1 MKIGQIVK
9 ERYEILEIL
18 GEGGMAFV
26 YKARDMQLERFVAI
40 KTLKPNYVN
49 QETFVDRFK
58 REAKTAANLNHPN
71 IVQIFDWGIEDEPY
85 FVMEYIEGNT
95 LTSIIAK
102 NRTISLSDIL
112 FIGAQ
117 VSSGLHAAHQKGLVH
132 RDIKPGNIMI
142 TPDGKVKVTDFGIVS
157 LQNEESDITKT
168 GSILGT
174 ASYISPEQAQGKPVS
189 IESDLYSLGTV
200 LYELITGKAPFS
212 GDSPISTATK
222 HLTEKPEKPSLFRRD
237 LPKGVESAILKLLEK
252 ATYDRFKSAEDL
264 RATLLQQRK
273 ALQSEQTRENL
284 VDLTNPKV
292 KLRFTLPALIISI
305 GVVIGTVWTLT
316 QVFDGLPVDGGAPTL
331 IEIPDLTGSEQAQ
344 ALEDLQNLGFKVGIE
359 NSADASVPAGSVI
372 RTQPPS
378 NTVINPDSLVTI
390 IVSVGPEAFPIPY
403 VLDIETERA
412 IYVVEESGFTLGQ
425 LLEVN
430 DENIPR
436 GFVISQNPVA
446 GTKMS
451 PGTKVDLV
459 VSKGPSL
466 IEISDLSRKS
476 PEDAIQILETLGFEY
491 ELIEEYSEDVEIGL
505 VSGTIPEAGEIVT
518 PDELIQVIVSLGI
531 KIEVPE
537 VEGLGYEDAINIL
550 EELGLVV
557 TVSGDT
563 NGVVRKQIPRKGE
576 FVEPEGVVELTFGRL
591 RTKKLKIEL
600 INWYKNNKRSFSWRN
615 TKILG
620 KFY

>member
-9 ERYEILEIL
+9 DRYEILEIL

-26 YKARDMQLERFVAI
+26 YKARDTQLERFVAI

-49 QETFVDRFK
+49 QETFVERFK

-117 VSSGLHAAHQKGLVH
+117 VSNGLHAAHQKGLVH

-200 LYELITGKAPFS
+200 LYELIAGKPPFS
-212 GDSPISTATK
+212 GDTPISTATK
-222 HLTEKPEKPSLFRRD
+222 HLTERPEKLLSFRRD
-237 LPKGVESAILKLLEK
+237 LPKGVESTIMKMLEK
-252 ATYDRFKSAEDL
+252 ATYDRFKSAEDV

-273 ALQSEQTRENL
+273 SLQSEQTRENL
-284 VDLTNPKV
+284 VDLTNPKI
-292 KLRFTLPALIISI
+292 KLRFTLPALLISI
-305 GVVIGTVWTLT
+305 GVVVGTIWTLT
-316 QVFDGLPVDGGAPTL
+316 QVFDGLPVDGGTPTL
-331 IEIPDLTGSEQAQ
+331 IEIPDLTGSEQAR

-359 NSADASVPAGSVI
+359 NSADPSVPAGSVI
-372 RTQPPS
+372 RTQPQS
-378 NTVINPDSLVTI
+378 NSVVNPDSLVTI

-403 VLDIETERA
+403 VLDIESERA
-412 IYVVEESGFTLGQ
+412 IYVIEESGFALGQ
-425 LLEVN
+425 LLQVN
-430 DENIPR
+430 DNNIPR

-451 PGTKVDLV
+451 PQSTVDLV

-466 IEISDLSRKS
+466 IEVSDLSRKS
-476 PEDAIQILETLGFEY
+476 PEDAVQILETLGFQY
-491 ELIEEYSEDVEIGL
+491 ELIEEFSESVEIGL
-505 VSGTIPEAGEIVT
+505 VSGTLPEAGEIVT
-518 PDELIQVIVSLGI
+518 PDQLIQVIVSLGI
-531 KIEVPE
+531 KIEIPE
-537 VEGLGYEDAINIL
+537 VEGLNYEDAIQIL
-550 EELGLVV
+550 EELNLVV
-557 TVSGDT
+557 TVNGDT
-563 NGVVRKQIPRKGE
+563 NGLVRKQIPRKGE
-576 FVEPEGVVELTFGRL
+576 FLEPEGVVELTFG
-591 RTKKLKIEL
+591 
-600 INWYKNNKRSFSWRN
+600 N
-615 TKILG
+615 
-620 KFY
+620 

>member
-9 ERYEILEIL
+9 ERYEILEVL

-26 YKARDMQLERFVAI
+26 YKARDTQLERFVAI

-71 IVQIFDWGIEDEPY
+71 IVQIFDWGIEEEPY

-273 ALQSEQTRENL
+273 SLQSEQTRENL

-292 KLRFTLPALIISI
+292 KLRFTLPALIVSV

-316 QVFDGLPVDGGAPTL
+316 QVFDGLPVDGGTPTL

-344 ALEDLQNLGFKVGIE
+344 ALQDLQNLGFKVGIE
-359 NSADASVPAGSVI
+359 NSADSSVPAGSVI

-378 NTVINPDSLVTI
+378 NTIINPDSLVTI

-412 IYVVEESGFTLGQ
+412 IYLVEENGFTLGQ

-451 PGTKVDLV
+451 PGTTVDLV

-466 IEISDLSRKS
+466 IKISDLSRKS
-476 PEDAIQILETLGFEY
+476 PEDAIQILETLGFKY
-491 ELIEEYSEDVEIGL
+491 ELIEEYSEDIEIGL
-505 VSGTIPEAGEIVT
+505 VSGTLPKAGEIVT
-518 PDELIQVIVSLGI
+518 PDVLIQVIVSLGI
-531 KIEVPE
+531 RIEVPE
-537 VEGLGYEDAINIL
+537 VEGLKYEDAIRVL
-550 EELGLVV
+550 EELGLVA

-563 NGVVRKQIPRKGE
+563 NDVVRKQIPRKGE
-576 FVEPEGVVELTFGRL
+576 FIEPEGVVELTFG
-591 RTKKLKIEL
+591 
-600 INWYKNNKRSFSWRN
+600 N
-615 TKILG
+615 
-620 KFY
+620 

>member
-26 YKARDMQLERFVAI
+26 YKARDTQLERFVAI

-71 IVQIFDWGIEDEPY
+71 IVQIFDWGIEEEPY

-102 NRTISLSDIL
+102 NRLISLSDIL

-200 LYELITGKAPFS
+200 LYELITGKAPFN

-222 HLTEKPEKPSLFRRD
+222 HLTEKPDKPSLYRRD
-237 LPKGVESAILKLLEK
+237 LPKGVESAILRLLEK
-252 ATYDRFKSAEDL
+252 ASYDRFKSAEDL

-359 NSADASVPAGSVI
+359 NSADSSVPAGSVI
-372 RTQPPS
+372 RTQPPF

-430 DENIPR
+430 DEKTPR

-451 PGTKVDLV
+451 PGTTVDLV

-491 ELIEEYSEDVEIGL
+491 ELIEEYSEDVEVGL
-505 VSGTIPEAGEIVT
+505 VSGTLPEAGEIVT
-518 PDELIQVIVSLGI
+518 PDKLIQVIVSLGI
-531 KIEVPE
+531 RIEVPE
-537 VEGLGYEDAINIL
+537 VEGLKYEDAIRVL
-550 EELGLVV
+550 EELGLVA

-563 NGVVRKQIPRKGE
+563 NDVVRKQIPRKGE
-576 FVEPEGVVELTFGRL
+576 FLEPEGVVELTFG
-591 RTKKLKIEL
+591 
-600 INWYKNNKRSFSWRN
+600 N
-615 TKILG
+615 
-620 KFY
+620 

>member
-117 VSSGLHAAHQKGLVH
+117 VSNGLHAAHQKGLVH

-237 LPKGVESAILKLLEK
+237 LPKGVETAILKLLEK

-305 GVVIGTVWTLT
+305 GVVFGTIWTLT

-378 NTVINPDSLVTI
+378 NTIINPDSLVTI

-451 PGTKVDLV
+451 PGATVDLV

-476 PEDAIQILETLGFEY
+476 PEDAVQILETLGFEY

-505 VSGTIPEAGEIVT
+505 VSGTLPEAGEIVT

-531 KIEVPE
+531 RIEVPE
-537 VEGLGYEDAINIL
+537 IEGLKYEDAIRVL
-550 EELGLVV
+550 EELGLVA

-563 NGVVRKQIPRKGE
+563 NDVVRKQIPRKGE
-576 FVEPEGVVELTFGRL
+576 FIEPEGVVELTFG
-591 RTKKLKIEL
+591 
-600 INWYKNNKRSFSWRN
+600 N
-615 TKILG
+615 
-620 KFY
+620 

>member
-26 YKARDMQLERFVAI
+26 YKARDTQLERFVAI

-71 IVQIFDWGIEDEPY
+71 IVQIFDWGIEEEPY

-200 LYELITGKAPFS
+200 LYELIAGKAPFS

-222 HLTEKPEKPSLFRRD
+222 HLTEKPEKPSVFRRD

-316 QVFDGLPVDGGAPTL
+316 QVFDGLPVDGGAPAL
-331 IEIPDLTGSEQAQ
+331 VEIPDLTGSEQAQ

-359 NSADASVPAGSVI
+359 NSADTSVPAGSVI

-412 IYVVEESGFTLGQ
+412 IYVVEESGFILGQ

-430 DENIPR
+430 DESIPR

-505 VSGTIPEAGEIVT
+505 VSGTLPDAGEIVT
-518 PDELIQVIVSLGI
+518 PDQLIQVIVSLGI
-531 KIEVPE
+531 RIEMPE
-537 VEGLGYEDAINIL
+537 VDGLSYEDAINIL
-550 EELGLVV
+550 EELNLIATVV
-557 TVSGDT
+557 GDT
-563 NGVVRKQIPRKGE
+563 NGKVRKQIPRKGE
-576 FVEPEGVVELTFGRL
+576 FVEPGQVVELTFGD
-591 RTKKLKIEL
+591 
-600 INWYKNNKRSFSWRN
+600 
-615 TKILG
+615 
-620 KFY
+620 

>member
-71 IVQIFDWGIEDEPY
+71 IVQIFDWGIEEEPY

-222 HLTEKPEKPSLFRRD
+222 HLTEKPEKPSLYRRD
-237 LPKGVESAILKLLEK
+237 LPKGVESAILRLLEK
-252 ATYDRFKSAEDL
+252 ASYDRFKSAEDL

-305 GVVIGTVWTLT
+305 GVAIGTVWTLT

-359 NSADASVPAGSVI
+359 NSADSSVPAGSVI

-412 IYVVEESGFTLGQ
+412 VYVVEESGFTIGQ

-451 PGTKVDLV
+451 PGTTVDLV

-491 ELIEEYSEDVEIGL
+491 ELIEEYSEGVEIGL
-505 VSGTIPEAGEIVT
+505 VSGTLPEAGEIVT

-531 KIEVPE
+531 RIEVPE
-537 VEGLGYEDAINIL
+537 VEGLKYEDAIRVL
-550 EELGLVV
+550 EELGLVA

-563 NGVVRKQIPRKGE
+563 NDVVRKQIPRKGE
-576 FVEPEGVVELTFGRL
+576 FIEPEGVVELTFG
-591 RTKKLKIEL
+591 
-600 INWYKNNKRSFSWRN
+600 N
-615 TKILG
+615 
-620 KFY
+620 

>member
-71 IVQIFDWGIEDEPY
+71 IVQIFDWGIEEEPY

-200 LYELITGKAPFS
+200 LYELIAGKAPFS

-222 HLTEKPEKPSLFRRD
+222 HLTEKPEKPSVFRRD
-237 LPKGVESAILKLLEK
+237 LPKGVENAILKLLEK

-264 RATLLQQRK
+264 RATLIQQRK

-316 QVFDGLPVDGGAPTL
+316 QVFNGLPVDGGAPTL
-331 IEIPDLTGSEQAQ
+331 VEIPDLTGSEQAQ

-359 NSADASVPAGSVI
+359 NSADVSVPAGSVI

-403 VLDIETERA
+403 VLDIEIERA
-412 IYVVEESGFTLGQ
+412 IYVVEESGFILGQ

-430 DENIPR
+430 DENVPR

-451 PGTKVDLV
+451 PGFKVDLV

-476 PEDAIQILETLGFEY
+476 PEDAVQILETLGFEY

-505 VSGTIPEAGEIVT
+505 VSGTLPEAGEIVT
-518 PDELIQVIVSLGI
+518 PDQLIQVIVSLGI
-531 KIEVPE
+531 RIEMPE
-537 VEGLGYEDAINIL
+537 VDGLSYEDAISIL
-550 EELGLVV
+550 EELNLIATVV
-557 TVSGDT
+557 GDT
-563 NGVVRKQIPRKGE
+563 NGKVRKQIPRKGE
-576 FVEPEGVVELTFGRL
+576 FVEPGQVVELTFGD
-591 RTKKLKIEL
+591 
-600 INWYKNNKRSFSWRN
+600 
-615 TKILG
+615 
-620 KFY
+620 

>member
-26 YKARDMQLERFVAI
+26 YKARDTQLERLVAI

-49 QETFVDRFK
+49 QETFVERFK

-71 IVQIFDWGIEDEPY
+71 IVQIFDWGIEDEPF

-117 VSSGLHAAHQKGLVH
+117 VSSGLHAAHEKGLVH

-200 LYELITGKAPFS
+200 LYELISGKPPFA
-212 GDSPISTATK
+212 GDTPISTATK
-222 HLTEKPEKPSLFRRD
+222 HLTERPEKPSSFRRD
-237 LPKGVESAILKLLEK
+237 LPKGVESAIMKLLEK

-273 ALQSEQTRENL
+273 SLQSEQTRENL
-284 VDLTNPKV
+284 VDLTNPKI
-292 KLRFTLPALIISI
+292 KLRFTLPALLMSI

-331 IEIPDLTGSEQAQ
+331 IEIPDLTGSDQAQ

-359 NSADASVPAGSVI
+359 NAADSSVPSGSVI
-372 RTQPPS
+372 QTQPQS
-378 NTVINPDSLVTI
+378 NTIVNPDSLVTI

-403 VLDIETERA
+403 VLDIETDRA
-412 IYVVEESGFTLGQ
+412 IYVVEESGFALGQ

-430 DENIPR
+430 DDNIPR
-436 GFVISQNPVA
+436 GFIISQNPVA

-451 PGTKVDLV
+451 PGSTVDLV

-466 IEISDLSRKS
+466 IKISDLSRKS

-505 VSGTIPEAGEIVT
+505 VSGTLPEVGEIVA
-518 PDELIQVIVSLGI
+518 PDQVIQVIVSLGI

-537 VEGLGYEDAINIL
+537 VEGLNYEDAIKVL
-550 EELGLVV
+550 EELNLVV
-557 TVSGDT
+557 TVNGET
-563 NGVVRKQIPRKGE
+563 NGIVRKQIPRKGE
-576 FVEPEGVVELTFGRL
+576 FLEPEGVVELTFG
-591 RTKKLKIEL
+591 
-600 INWYKNNKRSFSWRN
+600 N
-615 TKILG
+615 
-620 KFY
+620 

>member
-102 NRTISLSDIL
+102 NRTISLGDIL

-222 HLTEKPEKPSLFRRD
+222 HLTEKPEKPSLYRRD
-237 LPKGVESAILKLLEK
+237 LPKGVESAILRLLEK
-252 ATYDRFKSAEDL
+252 ASYDRFKSAEDL

-359 NSADASVPAGSVI
+359 NSADSSVPAGSVI

-451 PGTKVDLV
+451 PGTTVDLV

-505 VSGTIPEAGEIVT
+505 VSGTLPEAGEIVT

-531 KIEVPE
+531 RIEVPE
-537 VEGLGYEDAINIL
+537 VEGLKYEDAIRVL
-550 EELGLVV
+550 EELGLVA

-563 NGVVRKQIPRKGE
+563 NDVVRKQIPRKGE
-576 FVEPEGVVELTFGRL
+576 FIEPEGVVELTFG
-591 RTKKLKIEL
+591 
-600 INWYKNNKRSFSWRN
+600 N
-615 TKILG
+615 
-620 KFY
+620 

>member
-9 ERYEILEIL
+9 DRYEILEIL

-26 YKARDMQLERFVAI
+26 YKARDTQLERLVAI

-49 QETFVDRFK
+49 QETFVERFK

-71 IVQIFDWGIEDEPY
+71 IVQIFDWGIEDEPF

-117 VSSGLHAAHQKGLVH
+117 VSSGLYAAHEKGLVH

-200 LYELITGKAPFS
+200 LYELISGKPPFA
-212 GDSPISTATK
+212 GDTPISTATK
-222 HLTEKPEKPSLFRRD
+222 HLTERPEKPSSFRRD
-237 LPKGVESAILKLLEK
+237 LPKGVESAIMKLLEK

-273 ALQSEQTRENL
+273 SLQSEQTRENL
-284 VDLTNPKV
+284 VDLTNPKI
-292 KLRFTLPALIISI
+292 KLRFTLPALLMSI

-331 IEIPDLTGSEQAQ
+331 IEIPDLTGSDQAQ

-359 NSADASVPAGSVI
+359 NAADSSVPSGSVI
-372 RTQPPS
+372 QTQPQS
-378 NTVINPDSLVTI
+378 NTIVNPDSLVTI

-403 VLDIETERA
+403 VLDIETDRA
-412 IYVVEESGFTLGQ
+412 IYVVEESGFALGQ

-430 DENIPR
+430 DDNIPR
-436 GFVISQNPVA
+436 GFIISQNPVA

-451 PGTKVDLV
+451 PGSTVDLV

-466 IEISDLSRKS
+466 IKISDLSRKS

-505 VSGTIPEAGEIVT
+505 VSGTLPEVGEIVA
-518 PDELIQVIVSLGI
+518 PDQVIQVIVSLGI

-537 VEGLGYEDAINIL
+537 VEGLNYEDAIKVL
-550 EELGLVV
+550 EELNLVV
-557 TVSGDT
+557 TVNGET
-563 NGVVRKQIPRKGE
+563 NGIVRKQIPRKGE
-576 FVEPEGVVELTFGRL
+576 FLEPEGVVELTFG
-591 RTKKLKIEL
+591 
-600 INWYKNNKRSFSWRN
+600 N
-615 TKILG
+615 
-620 KFY
+620 

>member
-71 IVQIFDWGIEDEPY
+71 IVQIFDWGIEEEPY

-200 LYELITGKAPFS
+200 LYELITGRAPFS

-222 HLTEKPEKPSLFRRD
+222 HLTEKPEKPSLYRRD
-237 LPKGVESAILKLLEK
+237 LPKGVESAILRLLEK
-252 ATYDRFKSAEDL
+252 ASYDRFKSAEDL

-359 NSADASVPAGSVI
+359 NSADSSVPAGSVI

-412 IYVVEESGFTLGQ
+412 IFVVEESGFTLGQ
-425 LLEVN
+425 VLEVN

-451 PGTKVDLV
+451 PGTTVDLV

-505 VSGTIPEAGEIVT
+505 VSGTLPEAGEIVT

-531 KIEVPE
+531 RIEVPE
-537 VEGLGYEDAINIL
+537 VEGLKYEDAIRVL
-550 EELGLVV
+550 EELGLVA

-563 NGVVRKQIPRKGE
+563 NDVVRKQIPRKGE
-576 FVEPEGVVELTFGRL
+576 FIEPEGVVELTFG
-591 RTKKLKIEL
+591 
-600 INWYKNNKRSFSWRN
+600 N
-615 TKILG
+615 
-620 KFY
+620 

>member
-9 ERYEILEIL
+9 ERYEILQVL

-26 YKARDMQLERFVAI
+26 YKARDTQLERFVAI

-71 IVQIFDWGIEDEPY
+71 IVQIFDWGIEEEPY
-85 FVMEYIEGNT
+85 FVMEYIEGET
-95 LTSIIAK
+95 LTSIISK
-102 NRTISLSDIL
+102 NKTISLSDIL

-168 GSILGT
+168 GSVLGT

-200 LYELITGKAPFS
+200 LYELITGRTPFS

-222 HLTEKPEKPSLFRRD
+222 HLTEKPEKLSTYRKD
-237 LPKGVESAILKLLEK
+237 LPRGVENAILKLLEK

-273 ALQSEQTRENL
+273 MLQSEQTRENL
-284 VDLTNPKV
+284 VDLTNPKI
-292 KLRFTLPALIISI
+292 KLRFTLPALLLSVS
-305 GVVIGTVWTLT
+305 VVIGTIWTLT
-316 QVFDGLPVDGGAPTL
+316 KVFDGLPVDGGTQTL
-331 IEIPDLTGSEQAQ
+331 VEIPDLTGSEQAQ
-344 ALEDLQNLGFKVGIE
+344 ALEDLQSLGFKVGIE
-359 NSADASVPAGSVI
+359 NAANSSVPAGSVI

-378 NTVINPDSLVTI
+378 NTIINPESLVTI
-390 IVSVGPEAFPIPY
+390 IVSVGPEAFPTPY

-412 IYVVEESGFTLGQ
+412 IYVVEESGFILGQ

-430 DENIPR
+430 DNNIPR

-451 PGTKVDLV
+451 PGSSVDLV

-476 PEDAIQILETLGFEY
+476 PEDAIQILETLGFKY
-491 ELIEEYSEDVEIGL
+491 ELIEEYSEDIEIGL
-505 VSGTIPEAGEIVT
+505 VSGTLPEAGEIVT
-518 PDELIQVIVSLGI
+518 PDQIIQVVVSLGI
-531 KIEVPE
+531 RIEMPE
-537 VEGLGYEDAINIL
+537 VDGLNYEDAINIL
-550 EELGLVV
+550 EALDLIPTVV
-557 TVSGDT
+557 GDT
-563 NGVVRKQIPRKGE
+563 SGKVRMQIPRKGE
-576 FVEPEGVVELTFGRL
+576 FVEPGQVVELTFGD
-591 RTKKLKIEL
+591 
-600 INWYKNNKRSFSWRN
+600 
-615 TKILG
+615 
-620 KFY
+620 

>member
-9 ERYEILEIL
+9 ERYEILQVL

-26 YKARDMQLERFVAI
+26 YKARDTQLERFVAI
-40 KTLKPNYVN
+40 KTLKPSYVN

-58 REAKTAANLNHPN
+58 REARTAANLNHPN
-71 IVQIFDWGIEDEPY
+71 IVQIFDWGIEEEPY
-85 FVMEYIEGNT
+85 FVMEYIEGDT
-95 LTSIIAK
+95 LTSIISK
-102 NRTISLSDIL
+102 NKTISLSDIL

-117 VSSGLHAAHQKGLVH
+117 VSNGLHAAHQKGLVH

-168 GSILGT
+168 GSVLGT

-200 LYELITGKAPFS
+200 LYELITGKTPFS

-222 HLTEKPEKPSLFRRD
+222 HLTEKPEKLSTFRKD

-273 ALQSEQTRENL
+273 MLQSEQTRENL
-284 VDLTNPKV
+284 VDLTNPKI
-292 KLRFTLPALIISI
+292 KLRFTLPALLLSI
-305 GVVIGTVWTLT
+305 GVVVGTIWTLT

-331 IEIPDLTGSEQAQ
+331 VEIPDLTGSEQAQ
-344 ALEDLQNLGFKVGIE
+344 ALEDLQSLGFKVGIE
-359 NSADASVPAGSVI
+359 NAADSSVPAGSVI

-378 NTVINPDSLVTI
+378 NTIINPDSLVTI

-412 IYVVEESGFTLGQ
+412 IYVVEESGFILGQ

-430 DENIPR
+430 DNSIPR

-451 PGTKVDLV
+451 PGSSVDLV

-466 IEISDLSRKS
+466 VEISDLSRKS
-476 PEDAIQILETLGFEY
+476 PEDAIQILETLGFKY
-491 ELIEEYSEDVEIGL
+491 EIVEEYSEDIEIGL
-505 VSGTIPEAGEIVT
+505 VSGTLPEAGEIVT
-518 PDELIQVIVSLGI
+518 PDQLIQVVVSLGI
-531 KIEVPE
+531 RIEMPE
-537 VEGLGYEDAINIL
+537 VDGLSYEDAINIL
-550 EELGLVV
+550 EELNLVASV
-557 TVSGDT
+557 VGDT
-563 NGVVRKQIPRKGE
+563 SGKVRKQIPRKGE
-576 FVEPEGVVELTFGRL
+576 FVEPGQVVELTFG
-591 RTKKLKIEL
+591 E
-600 INWYKNNKRSFSWRN
+600 
-615 TKILG
+615 
-620 KFY
+620 

>member
-9 ERYEILEIL
+9 ERYEILQVL

-26 YKARDMQLERFVAI
+26 YKARDTQLERFVAI

-71 IVQIFDWGIEDEPY
+71 IVQIFDWGIEEEPY
-85 FVMEYIEGNT
+85 FVMEYIEGDT
-95 LTSIIAK
+95 LTSIISK
-102 NRTISLSDIL
+102 NKTISLSDIL

-117 VSSGLHAAHQKGLVH
+117 VSNGLHAAHQKGLVH

-168 GSILGT
+168 GSVLGT

-200 LYELITGKAPFS
+200 LYELIAGKTPFS

-222 HLTEKPEKPSLFRRD
+222 HLTEKPEKLSMFRKD
-237 LPKGVESAILKLLEK
+237 LPKGVENAILKLLEK

-273 ALQSEQTRENL
+273 MLQSEQTRENL
-284 VDLTNPKV
+284 VDLTNPKI
-292 KLRFTLPALIISI
+292 KLRFTLPALLLSI
-305 GVVIGTVWTLT
+305 GVVVGTIWTLT

-331 IEIPDLTGSEQAQ
+331 VEIPDLTGSEQAQ
-344 ALEDLQNLGFKVGIE
+344 ALQDLQSLGFKVGIE
-359 NSADASVPAGSVI
+359 NAADSSVPAGSVI
-372 RTQPPS
+372 RTQPAS
-378 NTVINPDSLVTI
+378 NTIIDPDSLVTI

-412 IYVVEESGFTLGQ
+412 IYVVEESGFILGQ

-430 DENIPR
+430 DNNIPR

-451 PGTKVDLV
+451 PGSSVDLV

-491 ELIEEYSEDVEIGL
+491 EIVEEYSEDIEIGL
-505 VSGTIPEAGEIVT
+505 VSGTLPEAGEIVT
-518 PDELIQVIVSLGI
+518 PDQLIQVVVSLGI
-531 KIEVPE
+531 RIEMPE
-537 VEGLGYEDAINIL
+537 VDGLSYEDAINIL
-550 EELGLVV
+550 EELNLVA
-557 TVSGDT
+557 TVVGDT
-563 NGVVRKQIPRKGE
+563 SGKVRKQIPRKGE
-576 FVEPEGVVELTFGRL
+576 FVEPGQVVELTFGD
-591 RTKKLKIEL
+591 
-600 INWYKNNKRSFSWRN
+600 
-615 TKILG
+615 
-620 KFY
+620 